1 MSPIS
6 PVGTGPGPV
15 GTGPGPVGLPPEGL
29 VPGPPVGLSVGL
41 GPRDVSTMGAKL
53 EPKVGPEVELL
64 LHLQNFFLGKHFSAG
79 LSGGGAGE
87 NTAGP
92 VFAGSWV
99 ISTSFV
105 ASLPSP

>member
-6 PVGTGPGPV
+6 PV

-29 VPGPPVGLSVGL
+29 VPGPPEGIVPGPPVGLSVGL
-41 GPRDVSTMGAKL
+41 GPRDVSMMGPKL
-53 EPKVGPEVELL
+53 GPKVGPEVELL
-64 LHLQNFFLGKHFSAG
+64 RHLQNFFLGKHFSAG

-87 NTAGP
+87 NTGGS

-99 ISTSFV
+99 IS
-105 ASLPSP
+105 LPSP